1 MAHAQQQI
9 LEAVRSILATGAT
22 AAGSNV
28 YLDRVDAVPP
38 NLLPAIL
45 VDESAEGET
54 VTLNTMASIEERA
67 LGVSITCVAAH
78 GTEAVARSRD
88 LGLQVEKLLAASA
101 TLRSLC
107 KLGVQITGSRPV
119 VSEDKDRLIA
129 SRAQDWRMT
138 YMVAAEAPDQI
149 L

>member
-9 LEAVRSILATGAT
+9 LEAVRSILAAGAT

-28 YLDRVDAVPP
+28 FLDRVDAVPP

-45 VDESAEGET
+45 VDESADGET
-54 VTLNTMASIEERA
+54 VTLNTFGSIEERA
-67 LGVSITCVAAH
+67 LGVSINCVVDH
-78 GTEAVARSRD
+78 GPEAVARSRD

-101 TLRSLC
+101 PLRALC
-107 KLGVQITGSRPV
+107 KLGVQITGNRPV
-119 VSEDKDRLIA
+119 IGEDKDRLIA